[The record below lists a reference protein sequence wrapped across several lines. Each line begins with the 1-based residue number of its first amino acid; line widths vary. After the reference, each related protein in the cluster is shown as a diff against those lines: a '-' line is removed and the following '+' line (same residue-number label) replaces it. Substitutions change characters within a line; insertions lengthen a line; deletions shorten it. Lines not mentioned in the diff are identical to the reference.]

1 MGGAVVRNKYVWIFV
16 ASPPGPIVGA
26 HLYSACKTGHVA
38 PRPRRFRCETIGNV
52 RYRIPRGRITRTLRA
67 NVKRTRRRERGIRH
81 EPEWNFLAS
90 LCPFSP
96 TLFSIALSLSLSLTF
111 RSSGSDAS
119 AWRMVIVLDRSKW
132 FRSLERTRTYR
143 TCPRELLRVETRFTR
158 AIYIEDERC
167 YVPSIK
173 LDSLSRRYVYW
184 TWSLLNKYRI
194 LIGWSYMW

>member
-1 MGGAVVRNKYVWIFV
+1 MGGAVVRNKYVWIFG

-81 EPEWNFLAS
+81 EPKWNFLAS
-90 LCPFSP
+90 LRPFLAHLVLPPPS
-96 TLFSIALSLSLSLTF
+96 LSLSLSLTF

-132 FRSLERTRTYR
+132 FRSLGRTER
-143 TCPRELLRVETRFTR
+143 VR
-158 AIYIEDERC
+158 ANYFESKHDLPEQFISKANVVTFPLSNLTLFLDGTFIERDPC
-167 YVPSIK
+167 
-173 LDSLSRRYVYW
+173 
-184 TWSLLNKYRI
+184 
-194 LIGWSYMW
+194 